1 MSKSNKSDKLKVA
14 IVDNDAPFST
24 CRENI
29 DGLSVYIWKK
39 VAEINKLDYEFVCI
53 PRNVDKAIEDLN
65 KDKYD
70 VLLGPISIT
79 EDRFHKALFSRPYYL
94 SKLKIHRKRT
104 ENIFK
109 KVLNNEALHY
119 IFILMGILISVFSLA
134 MTYYTGDSIQSSF
147 YNTFLSFFS
156 NIREFIVPEKGINPT
171 HFNYAFVVIRYL
183 FFTIVMTQ
191 LLNIVLKSTTII
203 TEKELTKIKEVHTIA
218 GSSYIG
224 YIRRLGMK
232 PVTHPNA
239 YEIVKL
245 LAESNENI
253 YWFDDTNSIQQT
265 TRNSKYNLETQSN
278 ETELITDEFAIV
290 VNNKHPNLLKKIS
303 HTIVSLEGTGVL
315 KRACKD
321 YVGED
326 NGSCL

>member
-1 MSKSNKSDKLKVA
+1 MSKPKTSGKLKVA
-14 IVDNDAPFST
+14 IIDDDAPFST

-39 VAEINKLDYEFVCI
+39 VAEINKLDYEFVCV
-53 PRNVDKAIEDLN
+53 PRNVNKAIEDLN
-65 KDKYD
+65 KEKYD

-109 KVLNNEALHY
+109 KVLSNEALHY

-156 NIREFIVPEKGINPT
+156 NIREFITPDKGMNPK

-203 TEKELTKIKEVHTIA
+203 TEKELKKIKEVHTIA
-218 GSSYIG
+218 GSSYIDF
-224 YIRRLGMK
+224 I
-232 PVTHPNA
+232 
-239 YEIVKL
+239 
-245 LAESNENI
+245 
-253 YWFDDTNSIQQT
+253 
-265 TRNSKYNLETQSN
+265 
-278 ETELITDEFAIV
+278 
-290 VNNKHPNLLKKIS
+290 
-303 HTIVSLEGTGVL
+303 
-315 KRACKD
+315 
-321 YVGED
+321 
-326 NGSCL
+326 